1 MENRVHNDRYQA
13 LRHEL
18 ESNAWQLHHRNK
30 QRIKAGIISLLVLPF
45 VLCFVRWVTESDKI
59 VFMLIWILLMFI
71 LCSYLIGVGYMDD
84 WLQKILGEMTGEEES
99 FDSLLADPDEVKA
112 EMKEKLRERIE
123 ARAKGAPVGESQNAA
138 AVSQDL
144 EGENLSE
151 EGGCE

>member
-1 MENRVHNDRYQA
+1 MDNRVQNDRYQA
-13 LRHEL
+13 LRQEL
-18 ESNAWQLHHRNK
+18 ENNAQQFHHRNK
-30 QRIKAGIISLLVLPF
+30 LRIKAGIISLFVLPF

-138 AVSQDL
+138 TVSQDL

>member
-1 MENRVHNDRYQA
+1 MDNRVQNDRYQA
-13 LRHEL
+13 LRQEL
-18 ESNAWQLHHRNK
+18 ENNAQQFHHRNK

-138 AVSQDL
+138 TVSQDL